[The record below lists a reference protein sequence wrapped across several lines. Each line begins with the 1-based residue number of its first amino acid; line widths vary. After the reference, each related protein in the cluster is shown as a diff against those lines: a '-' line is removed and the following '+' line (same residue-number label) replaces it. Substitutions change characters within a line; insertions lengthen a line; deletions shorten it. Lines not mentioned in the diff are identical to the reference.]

1 MATPGEP
8 YPLNNPP
15 FPNGTVSQP
24 LAERVFSYMFFTAN
38 GAGSVFTS
46 TPDHLAHA
54 AHPNFWDPGRS
65 RQNHKTVLRSPTATE
80 SQKWS
85 RTLALAAQVDVKS

>member
-15 FPNGTVSQP
+15 FPNGPVSQP
-24 LAERVFSYMFFTAN
+24 LAERVFSHMFFTAN
-38 GAGSVFTS
+38 GAGSVFY
-46 TPDHLAHA
+46 A
-54 AHPNFWDPGRS
+54 ARPNFWDPGRP
-65 RQNHKTVLRSPTATE
+65 QEKHKTVLRSPTATE
-80 SQKWS
+80 SQKLS